1 MKRMQINSSPANA
14 GGFFSRPGVMGVLI
28 FAGFAVYYLAFCQYG
43 INMWDEGGLYYGGER
58 YLRGQRVFKDFLGYP
73 PGIYWIAEAT
83 FRLFGDDMLPLRR
96 VFAVLTAFFPL
107 FGWLIA
113 RRFLSGPWLA
123 AAVLL
128 VASAPAVYYQ
138 RSYGLMLLFSAWA
151 VLAYL
156 DNRKQWPWILAAAL
170 TAYFFKVE
178 VLLITAPLYAWL
190 LLDAYG
196 FSRRGWA
203 LLAAAASF
211 FTLFFWN
218 DLLDFLL
225 FKVRTELSQWGNS
238 FPVPWLSYQGAPFGL
253 FTFLDNMLFYMPFAA
268 GVLLTGH
275 GLRAKGLA
283 NDERMR
289 FLTLAYLQTGAM
301 ALVVM
306 RAGFDNLVRCLPLF
320 FIAAVVLARLAVSGI
335 RDPGWRRPALAA
347 VVLLWWL
354 YIADFNMLKGF
365 YTGTVGVVREVTT
378 VIPDGKARGVVVA
391 EFDAGLIGRMTEWIR
406 LAVQP
411 GETIFAAPL
420 NPIWYYLSG
429 RENPTFYDWVLPGT
443 LRGPADEERLVSQ
456 LRAARPAL
464 VIVVDIAID
473 NKAERRLSAYAPR
486 FSAWVLEGYVYSGAV
501 NYFQIWRRK

>member
-1 MKRMQINSSPANA
+1 MPKNGSPANP
-14 GGFFSRPGVMGVLI
+14 GGSFFRPGVTGFLI
-28 FAGFAVYYLAFCQYG
+28 FAGFAIYYLSFCQYG
-43 INMWDEGGLYYGGER
+43 INLWDEGGLYYGGER
-58 YLRGQRVFKDFLGYP
+58 YLRGQQVFKDFLGYP
-73 PGIYWIAEAT
+73 PGIYWITEGT
-83 FRLFGDDMLPLRR
+83 FRLFGDDMLAVRR
-96 VFAVLTAFFPL
+96 VFAVLSAFFPL

-113 RRFLSGPWLA
+113 RRFLSGGWLA

-138 RSYGLMLLFSAWA
+138 RSYALMLLFAAWA

-156 DNRKQWPWILAAAL
+156 DDRKQWPWMLAAAV

-196 FSRRGWA
+196 FRRRGWA
-203 LLAAAASF
+203 LLAAAAVF

-218 DLLDFLL
+218 DLIDFLL

-253 FTFLDNMLFYMPFAA
+253 FAFLDNMLFYMPFAA
-268 GVLLTGH
+268 GILLAGH

-283 NDERMR
+283 DDERMR

-301 ALVVM
+301 ALVIM
-306 RAGFDNLVRCLPLF
+306 RAGFDNLTRCLPLF
-320 FIAAVVLARLAVSGI
+320 FIAAVVLARLAFSLV
-335 RDPGWRRPALAA
+335 RDHGWRQLSLVAFLS
-347 VVLLWWL
+347 LWGL
-354 YIADFNMLKGF
+354 YIADFNLLKGF
-365 YTGTVGVVREVTT
+365 YTGSVGAVREVTT
-378 VIPDGKARGVVVA
+378 VIPEGKARGVVA
-391 EFDAGLIGRMTEWIR
+391 SEFDAGVIGRMTEWIR
-406 LAVQP
+406 LAAPP

-443 LRGPADEERLVSQ
+443 LRGTDDEKRLVAQ

-464 VIVVDIAID
+464 VILVDIAID
-473 NKAERRLSAYAPR
+473 NKAERRLSAYAPG
-486 FSAWVLEGYVYSGAV
+486 FTAWMTEGYVYSGAV